1 MYFDTKN
8 ISRKQIRSLYTLNNF
23 SDWSLLFC
31 CLLDIH
37 NTNFVKF
44 FSVSYQRMLE
54 PKSCFHAVTDFH
66 ISGVTSYF
74 EIHRWLKIS
83 LLCSTRYTVA

>member
-8 ISRKQIRSLYTLNNF
+8 ISRKQICTLYRLNNF

-37 NTNFVKF
+37 INFVKF
-44 FSVSYQRMLE
+44 FSVLYQRMLE
-54 PKSCFHAVTDFH
+54 PKSV
-66 ISGVTSYF
+66 
-74 EIHRWLKIS
+74 KIS
-83 LLCSTRYTVA
+83 KFTFMQLYY